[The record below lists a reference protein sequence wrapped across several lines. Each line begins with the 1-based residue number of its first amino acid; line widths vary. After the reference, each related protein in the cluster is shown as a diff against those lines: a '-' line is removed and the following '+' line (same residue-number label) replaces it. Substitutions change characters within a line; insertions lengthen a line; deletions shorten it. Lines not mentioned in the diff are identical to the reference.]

1 MSPKVAARHVLH
13 TRGLVSMLN
22 TLRPRRRATP
32 STWSV
37 LVLLVGGWLGGCAAL
52 APELETPQLSL
63 LGIQM
68 LSTDMFAQKFRVR
81 VKVENP
87 NNLELPVR
95 GLDYKIILMGDSF
108 ADGESTDRFVVP
120 ALGEAEFDMVVTTN
134 FVSSLGRL
142 ISRVGGGKLE
152 NLDYEIT
159 GQVLLE
165 KGFVKKIPFS
175 HQGQVDVARATG
187 RKSGEI

>member
-1 MSPKVAARHVLH
+1 
-13 TRGLVSMLN
+13 MLK
-22 TLRPRRRATP
+22 TLRPHGRSSWA
-32 STWSV
+32 V
-37 LVLLVGGWLGGCAAL
+37 VLLPVLAFMTSGLLGGCSTF
-52 APELETPQLSL
+52 APKLETPQLSL

-68 LSTDMFAQKFRVR
+68 MSTDMFAQKFRVR

-87 NNLELPVR
+87 NDLELPVR

-108 ADGESTDRFVVP
+108 ADGVSSDRFVVP

-152 NLDYEIT
+152 NLDYEIA
-159 GQVLLE
+159 GEVLLD
-165 KGFVKKIPFS
+165 KGFVKKIPFN
-175 HQGQVDVARATG
+175 HHGTVDVSKALAK
-187 RKSGEI
+187 KSGEI

>member
-1 MSPKVAARHVLH
+1 MFK
-13 TRGLVSMLN
+13 
-22 TLRPRRRATP
+22 TLRPHRAA
-32 STWSV
+32 W
-37 LVLLVGGWLGGCAAL
+37 GWLALVAVLGLVAGCAAF
-52 APELETPQLSL
+52 APKLESPKLSL

-87 NNLELPVR
+87 NDLELPVR

-108 ADGESTDRFVVP
+108 AEGVSGDRFVVP
-120 ALGEAEFDMVVTTN
+120 AKGEAEFDMLVTTN

-152 NLDYEIT
+152 NLDYEIA
-159 GQVLLE
+159 GEVMLD

-175 HQGQVDVARATG
+175 HHGQVDIAKALAKQG
-187 RKSGEI
+187 GQI